1 MLTLKI
7 GDKAPDFIG
16 KDQDGNQIQ
25 LSDFQGKKLVLYFY
39 PKDLTAT
46 CTEQACNLRDHYS
59 ELTSKGFEVV
69 GISADNEKSHRKFIE
84 KYALPFRLIA
94 DTDKKIHEMYG
105 TWQQKQMYGKT
116 YMGTIRTTFLID
128 EQGNIADIIEKVKSK
143 EHSKQI
149 IK

>member
-69 GISADNEKSHRKFIE
+69 GISADNEKSHRKFID
-84 KYALPFRLIA
+84 KYTLPFRLIA

>member
-1 MLTLKI
+1 MITLKI
-7 GDKAPDFIG
+7 GDKAPDFTS
-16 KDQDGNQIQ
+16 KDQDGNQIR
-25 LSDFQGKKLVLYFY
+25 LADFQGKKLVLYFY

-46 CTEQACNLRDHYS
+46 CTEQACNLRDHYN
-59 ELTSKGFEVV
+59 ELKDKGFEVV
-69 GISADNEKSHRKFIE
+69 GISADDGKSHQKFIQKHE
-84 KYALPFRLIA
+84 LPFKLIA
-94 DTDKKIHEMYG
+94 DIDKTVHTLYG

-116 YMGTIRTTFLID
+116 YMGTIRTTFVID